1 MKENKRSAQTLWQL
15 FKATFLLSAF
25 TFGGG
30 FVIVSL
36 MKKKFVEELKWL
48 DESEM
53 LDITAIAQSS
63 PGPIP
68 INASVILGYRM
79 YGVVGSLVA
88 ILGTAL
94 PPMIII
100 SVISVFY
107 TQFRSNRIIAI
118 ALQVMRAGVAAVI
131 FDVVINL
138 AKNVVATKRASTS
151 SSWPPPLWARSSWAW
166 THDRDSVLPGGGP
179 GRSGP
184 GGPQQE
190 KGGGVNE
197 YSDAVIPRL
206 YPGRHVQ
213 CGRRLRR
220 HPPHPEPD
228 RGHPRSDDSGGIHR
242 PYQPSAEMTP
252 GPISI
257 NSATFVGMRLA
268 GIPGVLLCTLGCIIP
283 SFCICLALAHFY
295 YKYRSFS
302 GVQTVLSALRPAVV
316 ASSPPPGCPSCC
328 WVCSSLI
335 WPMWPCP
342 TSAGSRP

>member
-1 MKENKRSAQTLWQL
+1 MKTKENPARMLWQL

-36 MKKKFVEELKWL
+36 MKKKFVEDLQWL
-48 DESEM
+48 EEEEM

-79 YGVVGSLVA
+79 YGVIGSLVA

-138 AKNVVATKRASTS
+138 AKNVIATKRT
-151 SSWPPPLWARSSWAW
+151 
-166 THDRDSVLPGGGP
+166 
-179 GRSGP
+179 
-184 GGPQQE
+184 
-190 KGGGVNE
+190 
-197 YSDAVIPRL
+197 L
-206 YPGRHVQ
+206 YI
-213 CGRRLRR
+213 LL
-220 HPPHPEPD
+220 
-228 RGHPRSDDSGGIHR
+228 
-242 PYQPSAEMTP
+242 M
-252 GPISI
+252 
-257 NSATFVGMRLA
+257 ATAFVGKVILGVDAMIMILCCLVVGLVDLA
-268 GIPGVLLCTLGCIIP
+268 MEL
-283 SFCICLALAHFY
+283 
-295 YKYRSFS
+295 RSN
-302 GVQTVLSALRPAVV
+302 RKVV
-316 ASSPPPGCPSCC
+316 A
-328 WVCSSLI
+328 
-335 WPMWPCP
+335 
-342 TSAGSRP
+342 